1 MIILKVPYAE
11 KDQAKALGARWNKER
26 KIWYVPDGAA
36 ATPFE
41 RWIAPGNAP
50 GAAHAAASPSRP
62 ARIDSLAGK
71 TSVGAYY
78 LNLEHAC
85 NPFEECP
92 VCRPKLQASGWLD
105 QHALLK
111 QLLVTLKTPR

>member
-50 GAAHAAASPSRP
+50 ASGPASAKP
-62 ARIDSLAGK
+62 ARVDSVAGK
-71 TSVGAYY
+71 TSVGAFY
-78 LNLEHAC
+78 LDLAHPC

-92 VCRPKLQASGWLD
+92 VCLPKLQASGWLA

-111 QLLVTLKTPR
+111 ELLVSLKTPR

>member
-26 KIWYVPDGAA
+26 KVWYVPDGAA

-50 GAAHAAASPSRP
+50 GSAGTETGP
-62 ARIDSLAGK
+62 AKAGKVDSIVGK
-71 TSVGAYY
+71 TSVGVHY
-78 LNLEHAC
+78 LDLAHDC
-85 NPFEECP
+85 NPFAECAE
-92 VCRPKLQASGWLD
+92 CAPKLAASGWLD
-105 QHALLK
+105 QHRALRQVLAS
-111 QLLVTLKTPR
+111 LTVAR